1 MPRTTEEILAHAN
14 ELAGRFEDFN
24 PTETEEV
31 DAIEGLTRAVV
42 DAANAQKLVEL
53 WVTRAREQRKSWA
66 DIGKA
71 LEPPARLPGSAS
83 LGSQTWTSGRR
94 TLIPEL

>member
-31 DAIEGLTRAVV
+31 DAIDGLGRAVV

-53 WVTRAREQRKSWA
+53 WVTRAREQSKSWA

-71 LEPPARLPGSAS
+71 LGTSGEAARQRFARLPDAGAVV
-83 LGSQTWTSGRR
+83 R
-94 TLIPEL
+94 